1 MKQKHLH
8 IHSLSCAEIYTHLC
22 DNLDSK
28 LDSESCRRIKAHIAE
43 CKNCTALLD
52 SLKKTVYLYR
62 KYPAPK
68 LPASVK
74 KELFAVLHVEKEK
87 AKRIPRR

>member
-1 MKQKHLH
+1 MKQKRLH
-8 IHSLSCAEIYTHLC
+8 IHTLSCAEIYTHLC

-52 SLKKTVYLYR
+52 SLKKTVSLYR
-62 KYPAPK
+62 TYPAPK
-68 LPASVK
+68 LPASIK
-74 KELFAVLHVEKEK
+74 RELFAVLHVGKGK
-87 AKRIPRR
+87 AKRSVRR